1 MFIIERDGK
10 YFVGFKFHAAMTLL
24 PGHQPD
30 DAIWSDDLSKAKA
43 VKEATALYIIEIYGG
58 QIMKFH

>member
-10 YFVGFKFHAAMTLL
+10 YFAGFKFHAAMTLL

-30 DAIWSDDLSKAKA
+30 DAIWSDDPKKAKA
-43 VKEATALYIIEIYGG
+43 VKEATASCIVEIYGG
-58 QIMKFH
+58 QMMKFH